1 MKVQQD
7 VEQRCWNS
15 GHVRTCDVTES
26 FVGRRFKRKLSPVC
40 KKNKIILSHS
50 LVAYFFLALA
60 TTPESDDVRLS
71 QCFHPGATLGLWSQR
86 SRCCV
91 FRLLCFLPVP
101 VLSFLCCVA
110 GCGSI
115 RLLKLTRLHP
125 AEIVLCF

>member
-1 MKVQQD
+1 MLNSVVGTQD
-7 VEQRCWNS
+7 TCA
-15 GHVRTCDVTES
+15 HVMLLRVLLADASKGNFLQCA
-26 FVGRRFKRKLSPVC
+26 

-71 QCFHPGATLGLWSQR
+71 QCFHPGAALGLWSQH